1 MAGKDQGPLLPTLTQ
16 CYFRLLFL
24 KQLCFSRSL
33 SAMLIFIQEQMMRLP
48 SRCYTTPHHYEE
60 NLSKPSGVEEHSGAH
75 PCNWITSSSLDPE
88 VPWGHPPLATHFPP
102 AGPGEKPNFPQLDL
116 ARRTPG
122 FFCAD
127 AQQEPVLHRG
137 RDNSSCMETAA
148 N

>member
-1 MAGKDQGPLLPTLTQ
+1 
-16 CYFRLLFL
+16 
-24 KQLCFSRSL
+24 
-33 SAMLIFIQEQMMRLP
+33 MRLP

-75 PCNWITSSSLDPE
+75 HCPWIASSSLDPE
-88 VPWGHPPLATHFPP
+88 VSTGHPPPVTHFPP
-102 AGPGEKPNFPQLDL
+102 AGPGEKPNFSQLDL

-137 RDNSSCMETAA
+137 TVTPAVWKQLQQTDFPKAGQTNPSLFANCFLSLCRMEPDPLALILL
-148 N
+148 NLY